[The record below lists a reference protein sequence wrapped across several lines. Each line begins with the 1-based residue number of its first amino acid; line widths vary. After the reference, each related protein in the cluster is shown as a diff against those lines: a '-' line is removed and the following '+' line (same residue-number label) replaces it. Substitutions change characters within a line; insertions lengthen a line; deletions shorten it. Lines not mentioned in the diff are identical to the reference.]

1 MNYTKLY
8 SLRKILFV
16 FEGCLCLILHYK
28 FIIIPPIYE
37 LFFLIIIA
45 TIIFLCNR
53 ILKSKVGKNIIEKIF
68 ICYITTGIILF
79 CWSFYMPPKM
89 YIVRMDGYSRA
100 KIDKIFFKFKGYP
113 FQEYYT
119 LTGYNGLD
127 SPNKYEIRLYLKEP
141 CPYIYYIS
149 EIALCKI

>member
-1 MNYTKLY
+1 MNYTRLY

-79 CWSFYMPPKM
+79 CWSFYMPPKCTQCVWM
-89 YIVRMDGYSRA
+89 AILERRLTRSFLNSRGILFKNTIPLQAIMAWIVLINT
-100 KIDKIFFKFKGYP
+100 K
-113 FQEYYT
+113 
-119 LTGYNGLD
+119 
-127 SPNKYEIRLYLKEP
+127 
-141 CPYIYYIS
+141 
-149 EIALCKI
+149 